1 MNIDVKFSNKILAN
15 QIQQYIERIRY
26 HIQVGFIS
34 VIYSWFK
41 IWKLINV
48 IQHSNKI
55 WRKNMIISIYVE
67 KVFDRIQQQNMING
81 SRKLQLKRVA
91 QFDKLY
97 L

>member
-48 IQHSNKI
+48 I
-55 WRKNMIISIYVE
+55 
-67 KVFDRIQQQNMING
+67 
-81 SRKLQLKRVA
+81 
-91 QFDKLY
+91 
-97 L
+97 